1 MGAYFSG
8 ASSEENVIGM
18 GQHLV
23 DIFVT
28 ISVYVCSYIE
38 GRGADGVL
46 HEVFPD
52 TGQREQLGGDVFKS
66 IILIIKGEAPM
77 EEGDGVS
84 IKAVVDIQFGE
95 G

>member
-1 MGAYFSG
+1 
-8 ASSEENVIGM
+8 M

-28 ISVYVCSYIE
+28 ISVDVRTNIE

-52 TGQREQLGGDVFKS
+52 IGQCEQLGGDVFKS

-77 EEGDGVS
+77 EEGDGIS

>member
-1 MGAYFSG
+1 MRAYFSG

-28 ISVYVCSYIE
+28 ISVDVRTNIE

-77 EEGDGVS
+77 EAGDGVS
-84 IKAVVDIQFGE
+84 IKAVVDLQSGA